1 MKLVAEDTLDTGTP
15 TVAALGGHVLSFF
28 PHFVSDWEN
37 KHITRNLRAGLGFP
51 QRVHANHIWIS
62 WGPETPANIC
72 VTETITCGKLL
83 EEYSVH
89 SRS

>member
-15 TVAALGGHVLSFF
+15 TVAALGDHVLSFF

-51 QRVHANHIWIS
+51 QRVHANSIWIC

-72 VTETITCGKLL
+72 VTETITCGKMH

-89 SRS
+89 TRS